1 MTHSPHV
8 ESFFDKATS
17 TLSHIVHSGQGSDA
31 AIVDSVMDFDA
42 ASGRTSR
49 ASADRLAAFARSHDL
64 KITWHLETHVHAD
77 HLSAAPYLKAQLGG
91 SIGIGSRIVEVQ
103 ERFGKIFN
111 FGIDVSGTG
120 AEFDHLF
127 EDGATFKIGRLEAR
141 VIHVPGHTPADVAY
155 VIGDAA
161 FIGDTLF
168 APDVGS
174 ARADFPGGDAHTLYQ
189 SARRILALPPETR
202 LYLCHDYPPD
212 GRAVRPAITVA
223 EQRKENKH
231 LAEGVDEA
239 TFVAMREKRDAT
251 LAMPTLMLPSVQMNM
266 RAGNKPPPEDNGV
279 AYLKIPLDVI

>member
-1 MTHSPHV
+1 MTHCPHV

-17 TLSHIVHSGQGSDA
+17 TLSHIVHSGQGSEA

-49 ASADRLAAFARSHDL
+49 ASADKLAAFARGHEL
-64 KITWHLETHVHAD
+64 KIVWHLETHVHAD
-77 HLSAAPYLKAQLGG
+77 HLSAAPYLKSLLGG
-91 SIGIGSRIVEVQ
+91 KIGIGSRIVEVQ

-127 EDGATFKIGRLEAR
+127 NDNASFTIGPLEAR
-141 VIHVPGHTPADVAY
+141 VLHVPGHTPADVAY

-174 ARADFPGGDAHTLYQ
+174 ARADFPGGDAHTLYR

-202 LYLCHDYPPD
+202 LFLCHDYPPE

-231 LAEGVDEA
+231 LAEGVDEE

-251 LAMPTLMLPSVQMNM
+251 LAMPALMLPSVQMNM